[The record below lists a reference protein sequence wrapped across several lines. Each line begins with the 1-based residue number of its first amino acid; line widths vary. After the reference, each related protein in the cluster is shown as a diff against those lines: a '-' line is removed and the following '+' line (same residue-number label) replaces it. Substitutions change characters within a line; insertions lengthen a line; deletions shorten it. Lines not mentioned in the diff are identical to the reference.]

1 MPGSPP
7 PPPPVLPPS
16 SVDAPAPL
24 SSPLPGDALRPRGDR
39 PRKSRLYCN
48 NAIPTLALNMASFFY
63 HGGSWR
69 AVHSSSICCVI
80 FFSAGEC
87 LFVVFFWFVRDHR
100 CGRLFAVDIQW
111 HMFCNTFND
120 DTMDSCNTRY
130 HTVVVVVSDVS
141 LVFFFVFFSRVM
153 EDGSS
158 GGGGTTDDAIR
169 VHDQVPRQISENPI
183 KLPVRGVVDVV
194 VNDDENRHNVG

>member
-87 LFVVFFWFVRDHR
+87 LFVFFGLCATTVVVG
-100 CGRLFAVDIQW
+100 CLLS
-111 HMFCNTFND
+111 TFND
-120 DTMDSCNTRY
+120 TCFATHSTMTRWT
-130 HTVVVVVSDVS
+130 HATHATTPLLLSFRMF
-141 LVFFFVFFSRVM
+141 LWCFFCFFQQGHGRW
-153 EDGSS
+153 
-158 GGGGTTDDAIR
+158 
-169 VHDQVPRQISENPI
+169 Q
-183 KLPVRGVVDVV
+183 
-194 VNDDENRHNVG
+194 

>member
-1 MPGSPP
+1 
-7 PPPPVLPPS
+7 
-16 SVDAPAPL
+16 
-24 SSPLPGDALRPRGDR
+24 
-39 PRKSRLYCN
+39 
-48 NAIPTLALNMASFFY
+48 
-63 HGGSWR
+63 
-69 AVHSSSICCVI
+69 
-80 FFSAGEC
+80 
-87 LFVVFFWFVRDHR
+87 
-100 CGRLFAVDIQW
+100 
-111 HMFCNTFND
+111 
-120 DTMDSCNTRY
+120 MDSCNTRY